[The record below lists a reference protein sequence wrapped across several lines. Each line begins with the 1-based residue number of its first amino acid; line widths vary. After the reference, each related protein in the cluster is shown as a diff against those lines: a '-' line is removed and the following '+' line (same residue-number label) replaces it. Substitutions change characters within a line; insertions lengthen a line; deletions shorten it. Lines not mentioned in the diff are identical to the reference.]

1 MTIRIEC
8 RSVSPLLMHS
18 DRASDPLSRDAKWLS
33 EISGK
38 RKKTETDIME
48 LARREFHCSLYLDIA
63 GRPTI
68 PIDNVHS
75 CLYAAARRRKEG
87 PLFSGSFTVSSV
99 KLDYDGPD
107 EPDALWEQQDTFVD
121 RRSVKVATSRVIRT
135 RAIFPNLVSDNR
147 SRARPRCRR
156 PFQHQAVGGDCW
168 LAHRPWRLPAAARR
182 AVRSIRGGG
191 HQKQLTRLKAW
202 QGKSGTADQG
212 RAPRGAVA
220 SRR

>member
-135 RAIFPNLVSDNR
+135 RAIFPIWSLTIEAEHDPDVADLFNIKLWAEIAG
-147 SRARPRCRR
+147 SRIGLGDYRP
-156 PFQHQAVGGDCW
+156 Q
-168 LAHRPWRLPAAARR
+168 
-182 AVRSIRGGG
+182 RGGLFG
-191 HQKQLTRLKAW
+191 RFEAEVT
-202 QGKSGTADQG
+202 KS
-212 RAPRGAVA
+212 
-220 SRR
+220 S

>member
-8 RSVSPLLMHS
+8 KSVSPLLMHS

-135 RAIFPNLVSDNR
+135 RAIFPIWSLTIEAEHDPDVADLFNIKLWAEIAG
-147 SRARPRCRR
+147 ARIGLGDYR
-156 PFQHQAVGGDCW
+156 PQ
-168 LAHRPWRLPAAARR
+168 
-182 AVRSIRGGG
+182 RGGLFG
-191 HQKQLTRLKAW
+191 RFEAEVT
-202 QGKSGTADQG
+202 KS
-212 RAPRGAVA
+212 
-220 SRR
+220 S